1 MIELDVRGL
10 SCPIPVVKTKQ
21 AMDKN
26 PGEPIAVSGETAVSR
41 ENISRLA
48 TMRKYSIK
56 EDLISNDK
64 YRIILT
70 PAGQ

>member
-10 SCPIPVVKTKQ
+10 SCPIPVVKAKQ

-26 PGEPIAVSGETAVSR
+26 PGEEIAVSGETAVSR

-48 TMRKYSIK
+48 ASRKYSIK
-56 EDLISNDK
+56 PEAAGAEE
-64 YRIILT
+64 YRIILIP
-70 PAGQ
+70 PAQ

>member
-26 PGEPIAVSGETAVSR
+26 PGEQIAVCGETAVSR

-48 TMRKYSIK
+48 AMRKYSIK
-56 EDLISNDK
+56 QESANAEE

-70 PAGQ
+70 PPN

>member
-26 PGEPIAVSGETAVSR
+26 PSETISVRGETEVSR

-48 TMRKYSIK
+48 SSRKYSIK
-56 EDLISNDK
+56 EDAAGVDE

-70 PAGQ
+70 PPAK

>member
-10 SCPIPVVKTKQ
+10 SCPLPVVKTKQ

-26 PGEPIAVSGETAVSR
+26 PGEPIAISGETAVSR

-48 TMRKYSIK
+48 AMRKYSIK
-56 EDLISNDK
+56 QESSDAEE
-64 YRIILT
+64 YRLILT
-70 PAGQ
+70 PPAQ